1 VTVFGVPGAVLDRS
15 AVLTVDQLSVVRAVA
30 TEGSGVRAGPAI
42 TALTTGWLKRMLF
55 LLMFFLRDEEVCEGT
70 GEGGTWWRRRVGRV
84 TQMLG
89 VLLRVWEEIVGILM
103 SVAIQEWGVLVRRL
117 LGLRRFEKAFAF
129 LVREMQAFLTLTRN
143 L

>member
-1 VTVFGVPGAVLDRS
+1 MTSLKVLKLALTCDSLKTLLGFTWPWKSAVVTVFGVPGAVPDRS

-89 VLLRVWEEIVGILM
+89 VLLRV
-103 SVAIQEWGVLVRRL
+103 
-117 LGLRRFEKAFAF
+117 
-129 LVREMQAFLTLTRN
+129 
-143 L
+143 